1 MKLQDN
7 KNRLQIIKSILV
19 LGFLFLL
26 SISVYNSV
34 LVQKINY
41 LGIISNLVIL
51 VILFFSI
58 HKINKITNN

>member
-41 LGIISNLVIL
+41 LGIISNLIIL

>member
-26 SISVYNSV
+26 SISVYKSV

-41 LGIISNLVIL
+41 LGIISNLIIL

>member
-7 KNRLQIIKSILV
+7 KNRLQIIKSLLV

>member
-41 LGIISNLVIL
+41 LGIISNLLIL